1 MSSRLPEPDCAEHID
16 AAPYVLG
23 ALEDADSY
31 REHLR
36 TCASCREEVAAL
48 SLVVEALPT
57 SVAPAKAPADLHER
71 ILATVRSEAE
81 VLRAAGPHADEAP
94 RAAGRWRAR
103 RQSFP
108 AVGLAIAASAA
119 IAAVIAIAMSGSSSG
134 VRVTAAHLSASL
146 PGARASLRQVA
157 GHAELVVSGMRQ
169 PPPGKIY
176 EVWLKRGAGAPQPT
190 DALFGVTSQGSGT
203 ASVGQSLHGVR
214 EVLVT
219 SEPRGGSL
227 HPTSQPVI
235 VVTLA
240 A

>member
-1 MSSRLPEPDCAEHID
+1 VRPHDLEPDCEERVD

-23 ALEDADSY
+23 ALEDEERY
-31 REHLR
+31 REHLL
-36 TCASCREEVAAL
+36 TCASCRDEVAAL
-48 SLVVEALPT
+48 QTVVDTLPT
-57 SVAPAKAPADLHER
+57 TVAPAVASQELRDR
-71 ILATVRSEAE
+71 VLATVRSEAAL
-81 VLRAAGPHADEAP
+81 LRAAGHEADEAP
-94 RAAGRWRAR
+94 ARAGRWRTR
-103 RQSFP
+103 RLSLLS
-108 AVGLAIAASAA
+108 AGVAIAGSAA
-119 IAAVIAIAMSGSSSG
+119 VAAVIAVAMIGSSTG
-134 VRVTAAHLSASL
+134 VKVTTAHLSAAL
-146 PGARASLRQVA
+146 RGAQASLRQSS

-176 EVWLKRGAGAPQPT
+176 EVWLKRGNSEPQPT
-190 DALFGVTSQGSGT
+190 DALFGVTSRGT
-203 ASVGQSLHGVR
+203 AAASVPGDLHGVR

>member
-1 MSSRLPEPDCAEHID
+1 MSPRSPEPDCTEILD

-23 ALEDADSY
+23 ALEDAESY
-31 REHLR
+31 REHLLS
-36 TCASCREEVAAL
+36 CASCREEVAAL
-48 SLVVEALPT
+48 SLVVEALPV
-57 SVAPAKAPADLHER
+57 SVTPATAPAALRGR

-81 VLRAAGPHADEAP
+81 LLHAAGPRADEAP
-94 RAAGRWRAR
+94 RATGRWRSPR
-103 RQSFP
+103 LSFP
-108 AVGLAIAASAA
+108 AAGLAIAASALL
-119 IAAVIAIAMSGSSSG
+119 AAVIAIAMSGSSTG
-134 VRVTAAHLSASL
+134 VRVTAAHLSAAVR
-146 PGARASLRQVA
+146 GAQASLRQTA

-169 PPPGKIY
+169 PPTGKIY

-190 DALFGVTSQGSGT
+190 DALFGVTSRGSGS
-203 ASVGQSLHGVR
+203 ASVPGSLHGVG

-227 HPTSQPVI
+227 HPTSRPVI

>member
-1 MSSRLPEPDCAEHID
+1 MSARLPEPDCTEHID

-31 REHLR
+31 REHLL

-57 SVAPAKAPADLHER
+57 SVAPAKAPPDLHER

-103 RQSFP
+103 RLSFP

-119 IAAVIAIAMSGSSSG
+119 VAAAIAMSGSSSG

-146 PGARASLRQVA
+146 PGASASLRQVD

-176 EVWLKRGAGAPQPT
+176 EVWLKRGAGAPAPT
-190 DALFGVTSQGSGT
+190 DALFGVTSRGSGS
-203 ASVGQSLHGVR
+203 ASVPTLHGVR

-240 A
+240 T